1 MGLVNDVY
9 SCFHC
14 TSIGA
19 SHIRKGTVCQDHSA
33 SLETDRYVLTV
44 VSDGHGGADY
54 FRSDRGS
61 RFAAEAFCSCVADAL
76 DLPEEAPE
84 PAHGFLQNRARNFA
98 DALLACRTEKQT
110 EEQMRWFI
118 RSLVTRW
125 NMLIDADLEADPF
138 REEDLAGVSEKA
150 KLRYLAGERV
160 QAAYGATLIG
170 AVVTEDFWFGVQIGD
185 GKCVAFD
192 HAGTDTEPIPWDEQC
207 FLNLTTSLCDS
218 DAVGEFRFRFS
229 RELPAAV
236 FVGSDG
242 IDGSFKNQRHLHNF
256 YRVVLTSFAQ
266 EDAQQAAEELEAYL
280 PQLSAQGSADDVSV
294 GCILNLGHIR
304 ANDGLY
310 AKRKEP
316 YLKIFR
322 VGNLGAEHASD
333 VYAQTGEIEASE
345 GIVGLDVL
353 GCDGFRQGVMEF
365 QILSVTENGALVS
378 VGGTEYAVTSL
389 ERAEIQESRT
399 VDGACQYDTL
409 ILQCVLK

>member
-1 MGLVNDVY
+1 M
-9 SCFHC
+9 
-14 TSIGA
+14 
-19 SHIRKGTVCQDHSA
+19 
-33 SLETDRYVLTV
+33 
-44 VSDGHGGADY
+44 
-54 FRSDRGS
+54 
-61 RFAAEAFCSCVADAL
+61 
-76 DLPEEAPE
+76 
-84 PAHGFLQNRARNFA
+84 
-98 DALLACRTEKQT
+98 
-110 EEQMRWFI
+110 
-118 RSLVTRW
+118 
-125 NMLIDADLEADPF
+125 
-138 REEDLAGVSEKA
+138 
-150 KLRYLAGERV
+150 

-218 DAVGEFRFRFS
+218 DAAGEFRFCFS

-266 EDAQQAAEELEAYL
+266 EDAQQAAEELGAYL

-365 QILSVTENGALVS
+365 QILSVTENGASVS
-378 VGGTEYAVTSL
+378 VGGTEYAVTPL
-389 ERAEIQESRT
+389 KRAEIQESRT